1 MLDFKII
8 DIITPEDKVSL
19 SMFNGRVEYTKAVI
33 AGKEL
38 RISKVNHFQKIKMS
52 RGAQQNGVL
61 NWLNG

>member
-52 RGAQQNGVL
+52 RGTQQNGVL